1 MQEVGNADFL
11 HHQFQRPDRDSREAE
26 KALRIKEGTTIVF
39 QEDHG
44 RLVLEPNNYA
54 AIYALQCSLAE
65 LPLEE
70 ELAKERER
78 ENTAFVTSGI
88 CI

>member
-1 MQEVGNADFL
+1 
-11 HHQFQRPDRDSREAE
+11 
-26 KALRIKEGTTIVF
+26 VF

-44 RLVLEPNNYA
+44 RLVFEPNNYA

-65 LPLEE
+65 FPLEE

-78 ENTAFVTSGI
+78 ENTAIVTSGI